1 MSWTTAAFTGITGN
15 RTRLIRISD
24 KNIKN
29 GISPQ
34 NIVGKSPVVLVFV
47 SGSNIKKEYVYTT
60 TGAMTQNIYLA
71 AESMG
76 IGGRFVMTMNEKAI
90 REGLKLKTGE
100 YPLNLMLIGKK

>member
-1 MSWTTAAFTGITGN
+1 
-15 RTRLIRISD
+15 
-24 KNIKN
+24 
-29 GISPQ
+29 
-34 NIVGKSPVVLVFV
+34 
-47 SGSNIKKEYVYTT
+47 
-60 TGAMTQNIYLA
+60 MTQNIYLA

>member
-1 MSWTTAAFTGITGN
+1 M
-15 RTRLIRISD
+15 
-24 KNIKN
+24 
-29 GISPQ
+29 
-34 NIVGKSPVVLVFV
+34 LVFV

-76 IGGRFVMTMNEKAI
+76 IGGR
-90 REGLKLKTGE
+90 EGLKLKTGE